1 MKVSHSVRNLARHKV
16 IGSIEDYST
25 QEQKRKDRLRLSVQR
40 ISMRRKT
47 LAMPYAFLSEKVV
60 AE

>member
-25 QEQKRKDRLRLSVQR
+25 QEQKRKDRLRLSV
-40 ISMRRKT
+40 
-47 LAMPYAFLSEKVV
+47 
-60 AE
+60 